1 MNDGN
6 TTLYGVLGHPI
17 HHSFSPAIHTAAFE
31 ETGINA
37 TYLAFD
43 VTEDQLEKA
52 VDGLVTL
59 DAKGWN
65 LTMPHKTKMCGLC
78 DELSE
83 AAAIVGA
90 VNTVVNDH
98 GHLTGHITDG
108 AGFTA
113 MLSDQGFDV
122 KGKRVVLFGAGG
134 AARAVAVQLALDGAA
149 ALSIV
154 NRTLS
159 KAGMLADLISANT
172 ACDARAIALSDEKAA
187 AEQILAADLLVNG
200 TKLGMV
206 PNPDTC
212 VLTNPALLQNKPVL
226 ADFVYNPLNTRFLQ
240 MGREAGCRTFDGLG
254 MLLWQG
260 ALAFKLWTGQD
271 MPVAAVRQRVFHQ

>member
-6 TTLYGVLGHPI
+6 TALYGVLGHPI

-31 ETGINA
+31 AENLNA
-37 TYLAFD
+37 TYVAFD
-43 VTEDQLEKA
+43 VAEDQLEKA
-52 VDGLVTL
+52 VEGLVTL
-59 DAKGWN
+59 DVKGWN

-83 AAAIVGA
+83 AASIVGA

-98 GHLTGHITDG
+98 GRLTGHITDG

-113 MLSDQGFDV
+113 MLRDRGFDV

-149 ALSIV
+149 ALSIF

-159 KAGMLADLISANT
+159 KAQKLADLISERT
-172 ACDARAIALSDEKAA
+172 ACKAGAFALADAGALNEKTRG
-187 AEQILAADLLVNG
+187 ADLLVNG
-200 TKLGMV
+200 TKLGMA
-206 PNPDTC
+206 PDEDTC
-212 VLTNPALLQNKPVL
+212 VLENPDLLDHHPVM
-226 ADFVYNPLNTRFLQ
+226 ADFVYHPLMTRFLK
-240 MGREAGCRTFDGLG
+240 MGKEADCQVFDGLG

-260 ALAFKLWTGQD
+260 ALAFKLWTGHD
-271 MPVAAVRQRVFHQ
+271 MPVDTVREKVFGR

>member
-6 TTLYGVLGHPI
+6 TALYGVFGHPI

-31 ETGINA
+31 AVGLNA

-113 MLSDQGFDV
+113 MLRARGFDV
-122 KGKRVVLFGAGG
+122 KGKRIVLFGAGG
-134 AARAVAVQLALDGAA
+134 AARAVAVQLALDGAVS
-149 ALSIV
+149 LSIF

-159 KAGMLADLISANT
+159 HGARLADLISAST
-172 ACDARAIALSDEKAA
+172 DCDARAFALSDEKAL
-187 AEQILAADLLVNG
+187 AEQTAEADLLVNG
-200 TKLGMV
+200 TKLGMA
-206 PNPDTC
+206 PEPDTC
-212 VLTNPALLQNKPVL
+212 VIADRSLLKNKPVL
-226 ADFVYNPLNTRFLQ
+226 ADFVYNPLTTSFLK
-240 MGREAGCRTFDGLG
+240 MGQDAGCLTFDGLG

-260 ALAFKLWTGQD
+260 ALAFKLWTGHD

>member
-83 AAAIVGA
+83 AAAKDPEI
-90 VNTVVNDH
+90 H
-98 GHLTGHITDG
+98 GV
-108 AGFTA
+108 
-113 MLSDQGFDV
+113 LST
-122 KGKRVVLFGAGG
+122 KG
-134 AARAVAVQLALDGAA
+134 
-149 ALSIV
+149 SI
-154 NRTLS
+154 
-159 KAGMLADLISANT
+159 
-172 ACDARAIALSDEKAA
+172 
-187 AEQILAADLLVNG
+187 
-200 TKLGMV
+200 
-206 PNPDTC
+206 
-212 VLTNPALLQNKPVL
+212 
-226 ADFVYNPLNTRFLQ
+226 
-240 MGREAGCRTFDGLG
+240 
-254 MLLWQG
+254 
-260 ALAFKLWTGQD
+260 
-271 MPVAAVRQRVFHQ
+271 